1 MKNLTERYLDA
12 ADHFRTVFVRRGR
25 TPDAAAAADEITRD
39 IYADRIIPGSRLA
52 GVSFF
57 TYDGGPDGDDLT
69 PGAGV
74 ILPDGRFL
82 FTEPFGYL
90 IPSPSV
96 VAAAAAYFTHDRP
109 AGPDPAL
116 TRSRSRP
123 ARGIPSRSGGSSS
136 RRHRRFAGSGP
147 GPVDQKKISG
157 TGVDNPPPRGKMTL
171 PGPTDG
177 PGRHRTGNRQ

>member
-116 TRSRSRP
+116 YTFTVP
-123 ARGIPSRSGGSSS
+123 T
-136 RRHRRFAGSGP
+136 GP
-147 GPVDQKKISG
+147 GYSF
-157 TGVDNPPPRGKMTL
+157 TFRGFI
-171 PGPTDG
+171 GPTTPPVRG
-177 PGRHRTGNRQ
+177 VRARAR